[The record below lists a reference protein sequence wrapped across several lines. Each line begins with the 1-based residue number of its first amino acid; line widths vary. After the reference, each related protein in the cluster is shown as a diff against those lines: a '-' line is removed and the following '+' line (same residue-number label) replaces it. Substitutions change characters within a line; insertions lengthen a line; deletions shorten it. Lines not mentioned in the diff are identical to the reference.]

1 MGKGREGEGRGGE
14 GSGGMVR
21 IHEQDMRDV
30 LTHIQYVQE
39 AMRKIQHTLEF

>member
-1 MGKGREGEGRGGE
+1 MGEGSGGEGRGGQ

-39 AMRKIQHTLEF
+39 AMQKNTVYT